1 MTIKMIKELY
11 DELNEYLDF
20 QIEKLSLEKIKEKEL
35 ELGLDFPESMID
47 FYHYYGNSFEVRN
60 AFYLFDE
67 LENIRIENSALV
79 FGDTDQRQMRLGITL
94 EKLNSEYQSIS
105 QYLFDLKKWFSEGA
119 MKPEGFFFNI
129 AAWQILNLLPAMA
142 SVEMDRDDF
151 LELCEKDFRFFSNEK
166 TINLGYKIHACK
178 RDNILAC
185 YYCEGGTLYLGSR
198 EDDTLNMLEDELGWE
213 LDWL

>member
-1 MTIKMIKELY
+1 MMEKLY

-20 QIEKLSLEKIKEKEL
+20 EIEKLSLEKIKEKEL
-35 ELGLDFPESMID
+35 ELGIDFPESMID

-67 LENIRIENSALV
+67 LENISIENSALV

-94 EKLNSEYQSIS
+94 EKLNSKYQSIS
-105 QYLFDLKKWFSEGA
+105 QYAFDLKKWFSEGA

-129 AAWQILNLLPAMA
+129 AAWQILNLMPAMA
-142 SVEMDRDDF
+142 TVEMDRDDF
-151 LELCEKDFRFFSNEK
+151 LELCEKEFCFFSNDK
-166 TINLGYKIHACK
+166 TINLGYKIYACR

-185 YYCEGGTLYLGSR
+185 YCCEEETLYLGSR